1 MSKAAS
7 TQSGAMRPRPVNTKG
22 RASRVC
28 RSPPAAD
35 THTTEEAG
43 ASGAMEERAYI
54 IFESRFAQDLFC
66 AVPTS
71 HEIPTFLFGAAWL
84 FRGTLGRRG
93 FRIPGFDKATAR
105 TVAQRDGFYLFTS
118 AARRDRG

>member
-1 MSKAAS
+1 
-7 TQSGAMRPRPVNTKG
+7 MRPRPGNTKC

-28 RSPPAAD
+28 RAQLGATAAQETD
-35 THTTEEAG
+35 KAG
-43 ASGAMEERAYI
+43 ASGAAAGPVYL

-71 HEIPTFLFGAAWL
+71 CVIPTFLFGIAWL
-84 FRGTLGRRG
+84 FRGTLGKRG
-93 FRIPGFDKATAR
+93 FRLPDFDTASAGTIAR
-105 TVAQRDGFYLFTS
+105 RDGFYLFTS

>member
-1 MSKAAS
+1 
-7 TQSGAMRPRPVNTKG
+7 MRPRPVNTKC

-43 ASGAMEERAYI
+43 TSGAMEEPAYL

-71 HEIPTFLFGAAWL
+71 CVIPTFLFGIAWL
-84 FRGTLGRRG
+84 FRGTLGKRG
-93 FRIPGFDKATAR
+93 FRLPDFDTASAGTIAR
-105 TVAQRDGFYLFTS
+105 RDGFYLFTS
-118 AARRDRG
+118 AARRDRD